1 MRDTGFRETHNI
13 VKRLIRLTIET
24 GFVTGQIIAAAFQRF
39 LVPDTVTISASFS
52 IITMALAYIPGP
64 VGYYQ
69 IGILILAKMYSNSMI
84 AALNSRMKV
93 VPNSEFGSPPS
104 WNESAK
110 QTESCEVRAQD
121 LAFRQWVV
129 ESVDS
134 REDAIRVSL
143 TF

>member
-1 MRDTGFRETHNI
+1 MRDTGFQETHNI

-24 GFVTGQIIAAAFQRF
+24 GFVTGQIIAAAFQRIIG
-39 LVPDTVTISASFS
+39 PDMGTISASFS
-52 IITMALAYIPGP
+52 IITMTLAYIPGTTA
-64 VGYYQ
+64 YYQ

-93 VPNSEFGSPPS
+93 VSSSEFGSPPS

-110 QTESCEVRAQD
+110 RTELTQD
-121 LAFRQWVV
+121 LAFYCLDGYI
-129 ESVDS
+129 DS
-134 REDAIRVSL
+134 REDTVRVSL